1 MNNEQNDRRIVNR
14 TIVTIQRSEI
24 SCDINPVVALHEILT
39 IRRLE
44 YIINFFSAQR
54 RTNVNSNPRYISARG
69 IEERIQCPPSSVDNW
84 SSFERCNLGTRWK
97 LKVVDTARAISA
109 HLRHS
114 LDFGRRAPGGSF
126 SFRFTTFTIPKLLRL
141 NFLLFFFFL
150 RLFPKYRTRI
160 FRLKLFLSRTRT
172 MNLAHFSFLFQFKSL
187 GKS

>member
-69 IEERIQCPPSSVDNW
+69 IEERIQCPPSSASVDNW

-141 NFLLFFFFL
+141 NFLLLFFL
-150 RLFPKYRTRI
+150 FTSLSKISHPNIPFEIIPI
-160 FRLKLFLSRTRT
+160 SHEDDELGPLFLS
-172 MNLAHFSFLFQFKSL
+172 FPI
-187 GKS
+187 